1 MLKKTIKYTDYFG
14 EEREEDFYFNL
25 NQAELSEMELSVNG
39 GYTNMLDRI
48 VKAKDAPELIAAFKT
63 IVMRSYGEKSS
74 DGRRF
79 IKSKE
84 LSEAFCQTEAYNI
97 LFMELISDENA
108 MAAFVNGIIPEELK
122 NGTNKPSL
130 PNSVVTGKQ

>member
-25 NQAELSEMELSVNG
+25 NKAELSEMEMSIDG
-39 GYTNMLDRI
+39 GYTNMLDRM
-48 VKAKDAPELIAAFKT
+48 VKSKNAPELIAAFKD
-63 IVMRSYGEKSS
+63 IIMKSYGEKSA

-97 LFMELISDENA
+97 LFMSLITDENA
-108 MAAFVNGIIPEELK
+108 MIDFVNGIIPADLTK
-122 NGTNKPSL
+122 DNKPAIPANVL
-130 PNSVVTGKQ
+130 NSK

>member
-25 NQAELSEMELSVNG
+25 NKAELSEMELSVDG

-48 VKAKDAPELIAAFKT
+48 VKAKNAPELISAFKS
-63 IVMRSYGEKSS
+63 IIMRSYGEKSS

-79 IKSKE
+79 VKSKE
-84 LSEAFCQTEAYNI
+84 LSEAFCQTEAYNV
-97 LFMELISDENA
+97 LFMELISDEKA
-108 MAAFVNGIIPEELK
+108 MANFVNGIIPDDLRN
-122 NGTNKPSL
+122 NGKPAL
-130 PNSVVTGKQ
+130 PESVMSGKQ

>member
-25 NQAELSEMELSVNG
+25 NQAELSEMELSVDG

-48 VKAKDAPELIAAFKT
+48 VKAKDAPELIAAFKN
-63 IVMRSYGEKSS
+63 IVMKSYGEKSS

-97 LFMELISDENA
+97 LFMSLIRDEKA
-108 MAAFVNGIIPEELK
+108 MADFVNGIIPDELK
-122 NGTNKPSL
+122 SDNKPSI
-130 PNSVVTGKQ
+130 PADVAAGRK

>member
-1 MLKKTIKYTDYFG
+1 MLKKTIKYVDYFG

-25 NQAELSEMELSVNG
+25 NKAELSEMELSVDG

-48 VKAKDAPELIAAFKT
+48 VKAKNAPELISAFKT
-63 IVMRSYGEKSS
+63 IIMKSYGEKSS

-84 LSEAFCQTEAYNI
+84 LSEAFCQTEAYNV
-97 LFMELISDENA
+97 LFMELISDEKA
-108 MAAFVNGIIPEELK
+108 MANFVNGIIPDDLR
-122 NGTNKPSL
+122 NDGKPSL
-130 PNSVVTGKQ
+130 PESVMSGKQ